1 MIDLF
6 IKTAYA
12 QGPKGGGDCADHEL
26 YTAIGCIPMDTS
38 SNLIAFFLRWSI
50 GIAGGIA
57 VIFILYSAFILITSG
72 GDPKKV
78 QAGREL
84 LTAAIAGLVFLIM
97 SIFVL
102 RVIGIDILG
111 ITQIAGR

>member
-1 MIDLF
+1 MDIF
-6 IKTAYA
+6 IKTVYA
-12 QGPKGGGDCADHEL
+12 QGPKGGGDCLDHEL
-26 YTAIGCIPMDTS
+26 NTAIGCIPINDQAS
-38 SNLIAFFLRWSI
+38 LISFFLRWSI

-57 VIFILYSAFILITSG
+57 VMFILYSAFLLITSG

-84 LTAAIAGLVFLIM
+84 LTAAIAGLMFLIM
-97 SIFVL
+97 SVFVL

>member
-1 MIDLF
+1 MINLF

-12 QGPKGGGDCADHEL
+12 QGPLGGANSRKEEL
-26 YTAIGCIPMDTS
+26 NTAIGCIPIENKAS
-38 SNLIAFFLRWSI
+38 LISFLLRWGI

-57 VIFILYSAFILITSG
+57 VIFILYSAFLLITSS

-78 QAGREL
+78 QAGQEL

-97 SIFVL
+97 SVFIL

-111 ITQIAGR
+111 ITQIAGI